1 MTRDELDWSVIKF
14 STIIFIVVLLVSV
27 ALIYGSWTFKEDMFS
42 EYKKNKAMFTA
53 ISQQYLAVDQNENI
67 IRQYYPEFIA
77 LYKKGF
83 IGREHRLNWIE
94 TLRAASERI
103 KLPGLTYDISPQEE
117 YSPEFS
123 TNMGRF
129 ALYSSTM
136 KLNISM
142 LHEGDLLHLIKDMNE
157 HVEGI
162 FTITKCRFIRT
173 SKKLIEKRD
182 AKNIM
187 ADCELQWIN
196 IRMADGSEIKLS

>member
-14 STIIFIVVLLVSV
+14 PTIIFIVVLLVSV

-53 ISQQYLAVDQNENI
+53 ISQQYLAVDENEKI

-83 IGREHRLNWIE
+83 VGREHRLNWIE

-142 LHEGDLLHLIKDMNE
+142 LHEGDLSRLIEDINE

-182 AKNIM
+182 AKNII

>member
-1 MTRDELDWSVIKF
+1 MTRDELDWLVIKF
-14 STIIFIVVLLVSV
+14 PTIIFILVLLVSV
-27 ALIYGSWTFKEDMFS
+27 ALIYASWIFKKDMFT

-53 ISQQYLAVDQNENI
+53 ISQQYLGVDENEKI

-83 IGREHRLNWIE
+83 VGREHRLNWIE
-94 TLRAASERI
+94 TLRAASERV

-117 YSPEFS
+117 YSPGFS
-123 TNMGRF
+123 ANLGRF

-142 LHEGDLLHLIKDMNE
+142 LHEGDLSRLIRDMSE
-157 HVEGI
+157 HAEGI
-162 FTITKCRFIRT
+162 FTITECRFIRT
-173 SKKLIEKRD
+173 SKKIIEKRD
-182 AKNIM
+182 AKNIT
-187 ADCELQWIN
+187 AHCELQWIN

>member
-14 STIIFIVVLLVSV
+14 PTIIFIVVLLVSV

-53 ISQQYLAVDQNENI
+53 ISQQYLAVDENEKI

-83 IGREHRLNWIE
+83 VGREHRLNWIE

-117 YSPEFS
+117 YSPSFS

-142 LHEGDLLHLIKDMNE
+142 LHEGDLSRFIKDMNE

-182 AKNIM
+182 AKNII

>member
-14 STIIFIVVLLVSV
+14 PTIIFIVVLLVSV
-27 ALIYGSWTFKEDMFS
+27 ALIYGSWTFKADMFS

-53 ISQQYLAVDQNENI
+53 ISQQYLAVDENEKI

-83 IGREHRLNWIE
+83 VGREHRLNWIE

-142 LHEGDLLHLIKDMNE
+142 LHEGDLSRFIEDINE

-182 AKNIM
+182 AKNII

>member
-14 STIIFIVVLLVSV
+14 PTIIFIVVLLVSV

>member
-14 STIIFIVVLLVSV
+14 HTIIFIGVLMVSL
-27 ALIYGSWTFKEDMFS
+27 ALIFGSLSFKDDMFGK
-42 EYKKNKAMFTA
+42 YKNNKAMFSS
-53 ISQQYLAVDQNENI
+53 ISQKYLSIDEDEKI
-67 IRQYYPEFIA
+67 IREYYPEFIA
-77 LYKKGF
+77 LYRKGI

-94 TLRAASERI
+94 TLRASSERV
-103 KLPGLTYDISPQEE
+103 KVPGLTYDISPQEE

-123 TNMGRF
+123 ANLGRF

-142 LHEGDLLHLIKDMNE
+142 LHEGDLSRLIKDMNE
-157 HVEGI
+157 HAEGL

-173 SKKLIEKRD
+173 SKKIIEKRD
-182 AKNIM
+182 AKNIT

>member
-14 STIIFIVVLLVSV
+14 PTIIFIVVLLVSV

-53 ISQQYLAVDQNENI
+53 VSQQYLAVDENEKI

-77 LYKKGF
+77 LFKKGF
-83 IGREHRLNWIE
+83 VGREHRLNWIE

-142 LHEGDLLHLIKDMNE
+142 LHEGDLSRFIEDINE

-182 AKNIM
+182 AKNII

>member
-14 STIIFIVVLLVSV
+14 PTIIFIVVLLVSV

-53 ISQQYLAVDQNENI
+53 ISQQYLAVDENEKI

-83 IGREHRLNWIE
+83 VGREHRLNWIE

-142 LHEGDLLHLIKDMNE
+142 LHEGDLSRFIEDINE
-157 HVEGI
+157 HVEGV

-182 AKNIM
+182 AKNII

>member
-14 STIIFIVVLLVSV
+14 PTIIFIVVLLVSV

-53 ISQQYLAVDQNENI
+53 ISQQYLAVDENEKI

-83 IGREHRLNWIE
+83 VGREHRLNWIE

-142 LHEGDLLHLIKDMNE
+142 LHEGDLSRFIEDINE

>member
-14 STIIFIVVLLVSV
+14 HTIIFIVVLLVSV

-53 ISQQYLAVDQNENI
+53 ISQQYLAVDENEKI

-83 IGREHRLNWIE
+83 VGREHRLNWIE

-142 LHEGDLLHLIKDMNE
+142 LHEGDLSRFIEDINE

-182 AKNIM
+182 AKNII

>member
-14 STIIFIVVLLVSV
+14 PTIIFIVVLLVSV

-53 ISQQYLAVDQNENI
+53 ISQQYLGVDENEKI

-83 IGREHRLNWIE
+83 VGREHRLNWIE
-94 TLRAASERI
+94 TLRAASERV

-117 YSPEFS
+117 YSSEFS
-123 TNMGRF
+123 ANLGRF

-142 LHEGDLLHLIKDMNE
+142 LHEGDLSRLIKDMNE
-157 HVEGI
+157 HAEGI
-162 FTITKCRFIRT
+162 FTITECRFIRT

-182 AKNIM
+182 AKNIT

-196 IRMADGSEIKLS
+196 IRMADGAEIKLS

>member
-14 STIIFIVVLLVSV
+14 PTIIFIVVLLVSV

-53 ISQQYLAVDQNENI
+53 ISQQYLAVDENEKI

-83 IGREHRLNWIE
+83 VGREHRLNWIE

-142 LHEGDLLHLIKDMNE
+142 LHEGDLSRFIEDINE

-182 AKNIM
+182 AKNII

>member
-14 STIIFIVVLLVSV
+14 STIIFFGVLLVSV
-27 ALIYGSWTFKEDMFS
+27 ALIYGSWIFNQDMFM
-42 EYKKNKAMFTA
+42 EYKKNKALFTV
-53 ISQQYLAVDQNENI
+53 ISQQYLAVDENEKI
-67 IRQYYPEFIA
+67 IREYYPEFIA

-83 IGREHRLNWIE
+83 VGREHRLNWIE
-94 TLRAASERI
+94 TLRASSERV

-117 YSPEFS
+117 YSPEFGA
-123 TNMGRF
+123 NLGRF

-142 LHEGDLLHLIKDMNE
+142 LHEGDLSRLIKDMNE
-157 HVEGI
+157 HAEGL
-162 FTITKCRFIRT
+162 FTITKCRFLRT

-182 AKNIM
+182 AKNIT
-187 ADCELQWIN
+187 ADCQLQWIN